1 MLTPEK
7 EYTEELLSGIYKNS
21 VINGLGLLFTAVI
34 QTVQGRLDLYHAI
47 VLIYILIFL
56 IFVIMFGMYLRPFN
70 HHSQE
75 LTGKRVG
82 ERLFAWPSQ
91 TNFQMLI
98 YLLMHA
104 FCFILF
110 SIWLWY
116 VAIDGSRFGSQPSCN
131 YLVKIAFFSTNI
143 KTTEKWFK
151 VTRVVAFALVI
162 PFFSWLLGLLI
173 IAPTRSTQASNALQK
188 VFYRYPR
195 LRLVRYVIGIP

>member
-21 VINGLGLLFTAVI
+21 VINSLSLLFTAVI

-47 VLIYILIFL
+47 VLIYILVFL
-56 IFVIMFGMYLRPFN
+56 NFVIMFGMYLRPFN

-82 ERLFAWPSQ
+82 E
-91 TNFQMLI
+91 NFQMLI
-98 YLLMHA
+98 YLFMHA

-110 SIWLWY
+110 SIRLWY

-131 YLVKIAFFSTNI
+131 YLEKIAFFSANI
-143 KTTEKWFK
+143 KTTKKWFK
-151 VTRVVAFALVI
+151 ATRLVAFALVI

-173 IAPTRSTQASNALQK
+173 LAPARSKQASNALQK
-188 VFYRYPR
+188 YF
-195 LRLVRYVIGIP
+195 IDIPG